1 MAVLITDRSD
11 LMDAEQ
17 REFAE
22 RRLSFALS
30 RFDSRIVDVELV
42 VWDDNG
48 PRGGVDQACRLHIK
62 LRGGEPIVITDRDS
76 ELGRAIARLAERG
89 ARSVARAV
97 DRLREHRRPDAS
109 SGAAVP
115 TG

>member
-1 MAVLITDRSD
+1 MALLITDRGG

-30 RFDSRIVDVELV
+30 RFDSRITDVELI

-48 PRGGVDQACRLHIK
+48 PRGGVDQACRLQIQMRH
-62 LRGGEPIVITDRDS
+62 GDPIVITDQDA

-89 ARSVARAV
+89 ARTVARAV
-97 DRLREHRRPDAS
+97 ERLREHRRPDTS
-109 SGAAVP
+109 PGAAVP